1 MATLPFDL
9 SQLRCLVVLSETLHF
24 GRAASRLNMTQPPLS
39 RQIALLE
46 QRMGV
51 QLFERDRHSV
61 RLLPAG
67 HYFAREARAILQRA
81 EEAAVQTRL
90 AAAGELG
97 TLTIGFTQAAS
108 YELLP
113 RLIGLHHAR
122 FPTVSYV
129 FRELLIEE
137 QLRQLEAG
145 ALDVGLVRPPID
157 RGRLDAM
164 VMMRDRFALALPS
177 GDKLVGLEEVPIEA
191 LHRHAYIAWSPMAR
205 YFHQILD
212 RLFQEAG
219 VKPHTVV
226 SMAQPPAILAMVRAG
241 LGVAVVP
248 AAMGQLGFSGVVW
261 RRLTTAGLA
270 PDALTLEYLLAWRRD
285 QQAALVRRLVE
296 TAGDLSLPPPTC

>member
-1 MATLPFDL
+1 MASLPFDL

-24 GRAASRLNMTQPPLS
+24 GRAAARLNMTQPPLS

-51 QLFERDRHSV
+51 RLFERDRHSV
-61 RLLPAG
+61 KLLPAG

-81 EEAAVQTRL
+81 EDAAVQTRI

-122 FPTVSYV
+122 FPAVSYV
-129 FRELLIEE
+129 FRELLIDE
-137 QLRQLEAG
+137 QLRQLESG

-157 RGRLDAM
+157 RGCLDAM
-164 VMMRDRFALALPS
+164 VMMRDQFALVLPS
-177 GDKLVGLEEVPIEA
+177 GDELASLEEVPIEA
-191 LHRHAYIAWSPMAR
+191 LHQRAYIAWSPMAR
-205 YFHQILD
+205 YFHLILE

-219 VKPHTVV
+219 IKPRTVV

-248 AAMGQLGFSGVVW
+248 SAMGELGFSGVVW
-261 RRLTTAGLA
+261 RRLTSADLG
-270 PDALTLEYLLAWRRD
+270 PEALTLEYLLAWRSD
-285 QQAALVRRLVE
+285 HKAELVRRLVE
-296 TAGDLSLPPPTC
+296 TAGDLAVAPRVC